1 MRARLGASGKTRRMR
16 NTMATMAHSV
26 SSAAAKNAGMQS
38 LARFATVERALAVL
52 CISIPLWLVLF
63 DEEQDAIRG
72 SISSYYDMTPPQAY
86 YFPLTVAAMLFLFNG
101 IVKTRR
107 FYNVVLGL
115 CLSGVVLF
123 NMDGATAVPHYVFAI
138 GFFGLNAIVILWF
151 SSDVSVTL
159 RNALAVVLLAALVA
173 WIFVDA
179 FTTFWAETV
188 SLVAIAVHFVLDS
201 IGFHGY
207 STATDRRRAA

>member
-1 MRARLGASGKTRRMR
+1 MMTS
-16 NTMATMAHSV
+16 MAQSV
-26 SSAAAKNAGMQS
+26 STATAKNAGVQS
-38 LARFATVERALAVL
+38 LARFATVERALAGL
-52 CISIPLWLVLF
+52 CVTIPLWLVLF
-63 DEEQDAIRG
+63 DEDQDSIRG
-72 SISSYYDMTPPQAY
+72 SVSAYFDMTPPQAY

-101 IVKTRR
+101 IVKSRR

-123 NMDGATAVPHYVFAI
+123 NLEGATAVPHYVFAV

-151 SSDVSVTL
+151 SNDVSVAL
-159 RNALAVVLLAALVA
+159 RNALIAVLVAAVLA
-173 WIFVDA
+173 WIFIDA

-188 SLVAIAVHFVLDS
+188 SLIAIAAHFVLDS

-207 STATDRRRAA
+207 STAMDRRTAR

>member
-1 MRARLGASGKTRRMR
+1 MRRMMT
-16 NTMATMAHSV
+16 TMATSV
-26 SSAAAKNAGMQS
+26 STATANSAGVQS

-52 CISIPLWLVLF
+52 CITIPLWLVLF

-72 SISSYYDMTPPQAY
+72 SVSSYYDMTPPQAY
-86 YFPLTVAAMLFLFNG
+86 YFPLTVAAMLFMFNG

-107 FYNVVLGL
+107 FYNVVLGV

-123 NMDGATAVPHYVFAI
+123 NMDGATAVPHYMFAV

-151 SSDVSVTL
+151 SNDVSVTL
-159 RNALAVVLLAALVA
+159 RNVLIVVLLAALLA
-173 WIFVDA
+173 WIFIDA

-188 SLVAIAVHFVLDS
+188 SLIAIATHFVLDS
-201 IGFHGY
+201 IGFRGY
-207 STATDRRRAA
+207 STTAGRSPVS

>member
-1 MRARLGASGKTRRMR
+1 MRRMMT
-16 NTMATMAHSV
+16 TMATSV
-26 SSAAAKNAGMQS
+26 STATANSAGVQS

-52 CISIPLWLVLF
+52 CITIPLWLVLF

-72 SISSYYDMTPPQAY
+72 SVSSYYDMTPPQAY
-86 YFPLTVAAMLFLFNG
+86 YFPLTVAAMLFMFNG

-107 FYNVVLGL
+107 FYNVVLGV

-123 NMDGATAVPHYVFAI
+123 NMDGATAVPHYMFAV

-151 SSDVSVTL
+151 SNDVSVTL
-159 RNALAVVLLAALVA
+159 RNVLIVVLLAALLA
-173 WIFVDA
+173 WIFIDA

-188 SLVAIAVHFVLDS
+188 SLIAIAAHFVLDS
-201 IGFHGY
+201 IGFRGY
-207 STATDRRRAA
+207 STTAGRSPVS

>member
-1 MRARLGASGKTRRMR
+1 
-16 NTMATMAHSV
+16 MATSV
-26 SSAAAKNAGMQS
+26 STATANSPGVQS

-52 CISIPLWLVLF
+52 CITIPLWMVLF
-63 DEEQDAIRG
+63 DEEQDTIRG

-86 YFPLTVAAMLFLFNG
+86 YYPLTVAAMLFMFNG

-107 FYNVVLGL
+107 FYNVVLGV

-123 NMDGATAVPHYVFAI
+123 NMDGATALPHYIFAV

-151 SSDVSVTL
+151 SNDVSVGF
-159 RNALAVVLLAALVA
+159 RNALIVVLLAALLA
-173 WIFVDA
+173 WIFIDA

-188 SLVAIAVHFVLDS
+188 SLVAIAAHFVLDS
-201 IGFHGY
+201 IGFRGY
-207 STATDRRRAA
+207 STAIDRSTN